1 MDLSDNMER
10 PMLGKEVITHV
21 SQENGNILNHT
32 WLQGEHQDGQE
43 AEDRNEGKSRPETL
57 LEFS

>member
-1 MDLSDNMER
+1 
-10 PMLGKEVITHV
+10 MLGKEVITHV

-43 AEDRNEGKSRPETL
+43 AEDRNEGKSKPETL